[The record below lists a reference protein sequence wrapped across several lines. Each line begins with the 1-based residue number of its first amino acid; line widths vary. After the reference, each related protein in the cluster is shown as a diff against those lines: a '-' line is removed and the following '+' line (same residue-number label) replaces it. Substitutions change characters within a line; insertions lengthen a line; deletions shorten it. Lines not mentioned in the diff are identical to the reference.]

1 MTYKLCLALI
11 VGGRK
16 DADKLDVF
24 FAAGRL
30 TADEYAELMGMLAE

>member
-11 VGGRK
+11 NAGRM
-16 DADKLDVF
+16 DADKLDVY